1 MRFYHHRLLLC
12 SFDVFEGQKESTN
25 SCYPS
30 TANRT
35 DNEIGE
41 KLYPDLR
48 HSFLITLASQARKL
62 RHALY
67 ERVKFDSA
75 LKSLIVISLHMRPLR
90 SAEAAR
96 RIKGVGGVFY
106 DILKEST
113 SGPDA
118 KAPFVPR
125 QNKHSCVAAA
135 ALVALLELEEECKSV
150 GSAPGCFPM
159 EDVISKVNELL
170 DSRAKAKLDQTVEKY
185 LDPNTL
191 DPGWG
196 QVKKLCSTNAA
207 AELGGP
213 FMKERKKKHACDSG
227 VVFELLSSGRE
238 MAMKL
243 RELAK
248 APPVEPGPLRQL
260 PSDTVDEEF
269 GNGASNETHFFSLLH
284 FRNHSTLISF
294 I

>member
-1 MRFYHHRLLLC
+1 MKESVFFTTIDF

-41 KLYPDLR
+41 KLYPDFR

-75 LKSLIVISLHMRPLR
+75 LRSLIVISLHMRPLQ

-106 DILKEST
+106 ADMLKESKA
-113 SGPDA
+113 GPDVRA
-118 KAPFVPR
+118 QFVPR

-135 ALVALLELEEECKSV
+135 ALVALLELEEEGKSV
-150 GSAPGCFPM
+150 GLAPRCFPM
-159 EDVISKVNELL
+159 EDLISKVNELL
-170 DSRAKAKLDQTVEKY
+170 DSRAKAKLDQT
-185 LDPNTL
+185 
-191 DPGWG
+191 
-196 QVKKLCSTNAA
+196 S
-207 AELGGP
+207 
-213 FMKERKKKHACDSG
+213 
-227 VVFELLSSGRE
+227 
-238 MAMKL
+238 
-243 RELAK
+243 
-248 APPVEPGPLRQL
+248 
-260 PSDTVDEEF
+260 
-269 GNGASNETHFFSLLH
+269 
-284 FRNHSTLISF
+284 
-294 I
+294 